1 MVDFEGRTRN
11 GLISICET
19 LDSDGNEELTFTIH
33 IDPNNGHAFAD
44 IYGDEGNILHY
55 RAKGIDE
62 LSRQVEAVVNTIK
75 AIGRMQ

>member
-11 GLISICET
+11 GLARICET
-19 LDSDGNEELTFTIH
+19 LESKGSENTTFMMR

-62 LSRQVEAVVNTIK
+62 LSRQVEAVVNTLT